1 MRTTRIV
8 PVLTLA
14 ALSAAALAGC
24 APKRV
29 DQEPI
34 LDNNDRVPEARVDAV
49 AAESA
54 ERQAAARTSRDSI
67 TAEALATCTG
77 DVCAAVTRGELSL
90 GMNEVQVLAA
100 TRTTEAAWTI
110 RRADGSTVLVPKSL
124 QHAPEDASGEVVMVQ
139 VANGAVRSYS
149 YREPQGIRVVSSP
162 EDATISGQAAATA
175 EMLIR
180 EGDDYAARGEF
191 DLALNRYDRA
201 HILKPNDPMII
212 YRVAT
217 TLDKQLRP
225 IQALIQYQR
234 FLHDLEIE
242 RIRAV
247 GEAYGNLAEA
257 IAHARER
264 VIVLERQSP

>member
-1 MRTTRIV
+1 MRSRRIV
-8 PVLTLA
+8 PVLALA
-14 ALSAAALAGC
+14 GLAAAALAGC

-29 DQEPI
+29 NQEPI
-34 LDNNDRVPEARVDAV
+34 LDNNDRVPDARVGAV

-54 ERQAAARTSRDSI
+54 ERQMAAQASRDSI
-67 TAEALATCTG
+67 TAVALSSCTG
-77 DVCAAVTRGELSL
+77 EVCDAVTRGELAL

-100 TRTTEAAWTI
+100 TRTTEAAWSI
-110 RRADGSTVLVPKSL
+110 RRADGSAVLVPKSL
-124 QHAPEDASGEVVMVQ
+124 QQAPKDAAGEVVMVQ
-139 VANGAVRSYS
+139 VANGAVQSYS

-162 EDATISGQAAATA
+162 EDATTSGRAAATA
-175 EMLIR
+175 DMLIR

-201 HILKPNDPMII
+201 HILKPNDPMVI

-264 VIVLERQSP
+264 VIVLERRSP

>member
-1 MRTTRIV
+1 MRINGIV
-8 PVLTLA
+8 PVLALA
-14 ALSAAALAGC
+14 ALAAGALTGC

-29 DQEPI
+29 DQDPI
-34 LDNNDRVPEARVDAV
+34 LENNDRVPEVRVDA
-49 AAESA
+49 AASEAA
-54 ERQAAARTSRDSI
+54 ERQAAGQASRDSI
-67 TAEALATCTG
+67 TASALASCAGQVCT
-77 DVCAAVTRGELSL
+77 AVTRGELAL

-100 TRTTEAAWTI
+100 TRTTEDAWSI
-110 RRADGSTVLVPKSL
+110 RRADGSAVMVPKSL
-124 QHAPEDASGEVVMVQ
+124 QYAPKDAAGEVVMVQ
-139 VANGAVRSYS
+139 VANGVVQSYS
-149 YREPQGIRVVSSP
+149 YREPHGIRVVSSP
-162 EDATISGQAAATA
+162 EDASTSGRA
-175 EMLIR
+175 ESMADMLLR

-201 HILKPNDPMII
+201 HILKPNDPMVI

-225 IQALIQYQR
+225 VQALIQYQR

>member
-1 MRTTRIV
+1 MRTRQLAS
-8 PVLTLA
+8 VLALAGLA
-14 ALSAAALAGC
+14 ASALAGC

-29 DQEPI
+29 QQDPI
-34 LDNNDRVPEARVDAV
+34 IENNSRVPEARTQAATAA
-49 AAESA
+49 AAEQQ
-54 ERQAAARTSRDSI
+54 QASQMARDSI
-67 TAEALATCTG
+67 AAAAIGSCSG
-77 DVCAAVTRGELSL
+77 DVCEAVTRGELAL

-100 TRTTEAAWTI
+100 TRTTEDSWSI
-110 RRADGSTVLVPKSL
+110 RRSDGSTVFVPKSL
-124 QHAPEDASGEVVMVQ
+124 EYAPADATGEVVMVQ
-139 VANGAVRSYS
+139 VADGRVRSYS

-162 EDATISGQAAATA
+162 QDATTAGRAAATA
-175 EMLIR
+175 DMLVR

-191 DLALNRYDRA
+191 ELALNRYDRA